1 MSLEENIRICRLIDI
16 YGKLL
21 TENQLKVLK
30 DYYFEN
36 LSLTEIADNAGI
48 SRQAVNDS
56 IKKSSGIL
64 ETYEEKLKLFEKYKR
79 LSEIEEE
86 LKTLGEDT
94 SEIRKIINEIIEN

>member
-30 DYYFEN
+30 EYYFDN
-36 LSLTEIADNAGI
+36 LGLTEIADDAGI

-56 IKKSSGIL
+56 IKKSCSIL
-64 ETYEEKLKLFEKYKR
+64 ESYEEKLGLFSKYQR

-86 LKTLGEDT
+86 LKELGED
-94 SEIRKIINEIIEN
+94 SAEIRKIINEIIEN